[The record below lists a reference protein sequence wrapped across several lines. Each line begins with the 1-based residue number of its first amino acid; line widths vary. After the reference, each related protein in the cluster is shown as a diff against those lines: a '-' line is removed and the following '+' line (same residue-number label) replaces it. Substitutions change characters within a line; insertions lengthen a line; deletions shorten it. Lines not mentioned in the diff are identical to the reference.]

1 MHQANSK
8 NSKLNAFLEA
18 TPQPVASDGAVLHEE
33 QHKRS
38 RMDDFCD
45 SGRVINYELALQ
57 ASLTINYVQQKKLP
71 FFLRQ
76 KQQMPLFAIITVRHT

>member
-1 MHQANSK
+1 M
-8 NSKLNAFLEA
+8 NAFLEA

-57 ASLTINYVQQKKLP
+57 ASLTINYVQQKKTSIFP
-71 FFLRQ
+71 PAETANASICNNNCSAHVNKTKGYRG
-76 KQQMPLFAIITVRHT
+76 